1 MVTKS
6 MSTIENIFWLL
17 LIAGLGYIA
26 MAAGIIP
33 RIRIF

>member
-6 MSTIENIFWLL
+6 MSTIENVFWLL
-17 LIAGLGYIA
+17 LIGGLGYMA
-26 MAAGIIP
+26 MSVGLIP